1 MIKIKFLD
9 KEQREQVGF
18 SFIMDML
25 QVTTP
30 YGMEERKNIRPFRKR
45 EKEKLIKEFDYI
57 ECIKNSMKNHDLD
70 YKEIGMVF
78 CKVKDIRNTLKRCN
92 AGETLD
98 EVELFEIKYFAML
111 LEEIAH
117 LYEGLELDIECIN
130 FCDLKDAEVLLDPEN
145 KGLSTFYI
153 YDKYSE
159 KLKAIREEKRKL
171 ENEIMKSQE
180 EGSVEKLKEE
190 RLKLVIA
197 EEEEELRIRKTL
209 SEKLRELI
217 PSFEQ
222 NCISLGKLDFLMAKA
237 MLPGIRPDICEAHEV
252 ELKDA
257 VNPEIVE
264 ILKSK
269 GKEFTPVS
277 IKLKNG
283 TTVITGAN
291 MGGKSVTLKTIVLN
305 LMLGQMGFFV
315 FCEYAKMPVLDF
327 IYFVS
332 DDMQSVS
339 QGLSTFGAEIIKL
352 KGVVE
357 NVKTESGFVA
367 LDEFARGTNPS
378 EGFNLVKSLCQYLNR
393 HSSISVI
400 STHYDGVAEEGM
412 VHYQVRGLK
421 NVNFDAIKSK
431 IDLNK
436 KNSVEIIQENM
447 DYTLEKVSKHSH
459 VPKDALNICTLLGL
473 EQEIV
478 DIAKS
483 YYDKQN

>member
-30 YGMEERKNIRPFRKR
+30 YGLEEKKNARPFRRK

-57 ECIKNSMKNHDLD
+57 ECIRSNMKDHELD

-78 CKVKDIRNTLKRCN
+78 CKVKDIRNTLKRCS

-98 EVELFEIKYFAML
+98 EVELYEIKYFAML
-111 LEEIAH
+111 LEEIAG
-117 LYEGLELDIECIN
+117 LYEGLELDMECIKFN
-130 FCDLKDAEVLLDPEN
+130 DLKDIIALLDPEN

-153 YDKYSE
+153 YDQYSE
-159 KLKAIREEKRKL
+159 KLKTIREEKRKL
-171 ENEIMKSQE
+171 EDEIMKAQE
-180 EGSVEKLKEE
+180 EESVEKLKDD

-197 EEEEELRIRKTL
+197 EEEEEFIIRKNL
-209 SEKLRELI
+209 SEKLVAFMPLV
-217 PSFEQ
+217 EQ
-222 NCISLGKLDFLMAKA
+222 NATSLGKLDFLIAKA
-237 MLPGIRPDICEAHEV
+237 KLPGIRPDICEASEV
-252 ELKDA
+252 ELKGA
-257 VNPEIVE
+257 YNPEVAE
-264 ILKSK
+264 ILKAK

-277 IKLKNG
+277 IRLKKG

-315 FCEYAKMPVLDF
+315 FCASAKIPILDF

-339 QGLSTFGAEIIKL
+339 KGLSTFGAEIIKL
-352 KGVVE
+352 RDIVE
-357 NVKTESGFVA
+357 DVKEESGFIA

-378 EGFNLVKSLCQYLNR
+378 EGFYLVKSLCKYLDR
-393 HSSISVI
+393 CSSISVV
-400 STHYDGVAEEGM
+400 STHYDGVVEEGI

-421 NVNFDAIKSK
+421 NVDFEAIKSK
-431 IDLNK
+431 INLNK
-436 KNSVEIIQENM
+436 KNSVEIIQEYM
-447 DYTLEKVSKHSH
+447 DYTLERVTKLNH

-473 EQEIV
+473 EQEII

-483 YYDKQN
+483 YYEK